1 MDEQRHGKAGELP
14 LTAEEKAGLCIGAD
28 FWHVRGVPRL
38 GLKGIMVADGP
49 GLRKQVANHDSAR
62 PSDSVP
68 AVCFPTASA
77 VACTLTKSLPMRW
90 AGPWGGVPPRRRVGA
105 AGTGGESQTQS
116 AGRA

>member
-49 GLRKQVANHDSAR
+49 HGLAVVPRGGLPDAAERVPETYVDNYLGMGLLADDVRAWPQLEVA
-62 PSDSVP
+62 
-68 AVCFPTASA
+68 
-77 VACTLTKSLPMRW
+77 
-90 AGPWGGVPPRRRVGA
+90 
-105 AGTGGESQTQS
+105 
-116 AGRA
+116 